1 MFYSELVEK
10 YNEIWG
16 KVTNFMKKGFDS
28 EPVYNDKY
36 LKTKINSYE
45 GKTITKIQDAKV
57 LKEGSLQICVSVILI
72 HSVFEIDK
80 NYYMEMLLKE
90 SKYVVKEEKDI

>member
-36 LKTKINSYE
+36 LKTKKYSYE
-45 GKTITKIQDAKV
+45 GKIITKIQDAKV
-57 LKEGSLQICVSVILI
+57 PKEGSLHICVSVILI

-80 NYYMEMLLKE
+80 NYYMEILLKE